1 MVCTQAYTVLRQIP
15 QGENKMIFRLKEQ
28 REAKGISKKKL
39 SEMSG
44 VSRPVIIR
52 MESGTPVCVTTDTLD
67 ALALA
72 LRIEP
77 VDLICPNCH
86 Q

>member
-1 MVCTQAYTVLRQIP
+1 M
-15 QGENKMIFRLKEQ
+15 NFKLKEQ

-52 MESGTPVCVTTDTLD
+52 MESGMPVCVTTDTLD

>member
-1 MVCTQAYTVLRQIP
+1 M
-15 QGENKMIFRLKEQ
+15 KFRLKEQ
-28 REAKGISKKKL
+28 RKAKDITQEKL

-44 VSRPVIIR
+44 ISRPIIVK
-52 MESGTPVCVTTDTLD
+52 MESGTPVSVTTDTLD

-72 LRIEP
+72 LHIEP

>member
-1 MVCTQAYTVLRQIP
+1 
-15 QGENKMIFRLKEQ
+15 MIFKLKEQ

-44 VSRPVIIR
+44 VSRPVIIK
-52 MESGTPVCVTTDTLD
+52 MESGDPVSIKTDTLD
-67 ALALA
+67 ALAQA

-77 VDLICPNCH
+77 VDLISH
-86 Q
+86 

>member
-1 MVCTQAYTVLRQIP
+1 
-15 QGENKMIFRLKEQ
+15 MIFRLKEQ
-28 REAKGISKKKL
+28 RKAKDITQEKL

-44 VSRPVIIR
+44 ISRPIIVK
-52 MESGTPVCVTTDTLD
+52 MESGTPVSVTTDTLD

-72 LRIEP
+72 LQIEP

>member
-1 MVCTQAYTVLRQIP
+1 M
-15 QGENKMIFRLKEQ
+15 KFRLKEQ
-28 REAKGISKKKL
+28 RKAKDITQEKL

-44 VSRPVIIR
+44 ISRPIIVK
-52 MESGTPVCVTTDTLD
+52 MESGTPVSVTTDTLD

-72 LRIEP
+72 LQIEP
-77 VDLICPNCH
+77 VDLICSNCH

>member
-1 MVCTQAYTVLRQIP
+1 M
-15 QGENKMIFRLKEQ
+15 NFRLKEQ

-44 VSRPVIIR
+44 VSRPVIIK
-52 MESGTPVCVTTDTLD
+52 MESGTPVSIKTDTLD

-72 LRIEP
+72 LQVEP
-77 VDLICPNCH
+77 VDLICSNCH

>member
-1 MVCTQAYTVLRQIP
+1 M
-15 QGENKMIFRLKEQ
+15 NFRLKEQ

-39 SEMSG
+39 SEISG
-44 VSRPVIIR
+44 VSRPVIIK
-52 MESGTPVCVTTDTLD
+52 MESGTPVSIKTDTLD

-72 LRIEP
+72 LQIEP

>member
-1 MVCTQAYTVLRQIP
+1 
-15 QGENKMIFRLKEQ
+15 MIFKLKEQ

-44 VSRPVIIR
+44 VSRPVIIK
-52 MESGTPVCVTTDTLD
+52 MESGEPVSIKTDTLD
-67 ALALA
+67 ALAQA

-77 VDLICPNCH
+77 VDLISH
-86 Q
+86 

>member
-1 MVCTQAYTVLRQIP
+1 M
-15 QGENKMIFRLKEQ
+15 NFRLKEQ
-28 REAKGISKKKL
+28 REARGITQVKL

-44 VSRPVIIR
+44 ISRPIIVK
-52 MESGTPVCVTTDTLD
+52 MESRTPVSVTTDTLD
-67 ALALA
+67 ALASA
-72 LRIEP
+72 LQIEP

>member
-1 MVCTQAYTVLRQIP
+1 M
-15 QGENKMIFRLKEQ
+15 NFKLKEQ

-44 VSRPVIIR
+44 VSRPVIIK
-52 MESGTPVCVTTDTLD
+52 MESGEPVSIKTDTLD

-72 LRIEP
+72 LQIEP

>member
-1 MVCTQAYTVLRQIP
+1 M
-15 QGENKMIFRLKEQ
+15 KFRLKEQ
-28 REAKGISKKKL
+28 RKAKDITQEKL

-44 VSRPVIIR
+44 ISRPIIVK
-52 MESGTPVCVTTDTLD
+52 MESGTPVSVTTDTLD

-72 LRIEP
+72 LQIEP

>member
-1 MVCTQAYTVLRQIP
+1 M
-15 QGENKMIFRLKEQ
+15 NFRLKEQ

-44 VSRPVIIR
+44 VSRPVIIK
-52 MESGTPVCVTTDTLD
+52 MESGDPVSIKTDTLD
-67 ALALA
+67 ALAQA
-72 LRIEP
+72 LQIEP